1 MIRRKKFVTPT
12 EIHSKRDD
20 NQFVDCGYTN
30 KVLLWSTHEE
40 KFAIIHRANEKKR
53 TAHNLKTTYRKKKL
67 HCYTALNGKSK
78 LSAICRRTKAREI
91 FVITMRMSVMR
102 VEGEGGKTHPSFR
115 AFSYITTTP
124 SPDDIRKKKLM
135 PFKHS
140 RQQHKKNN
148 NHHHRRRCRRQ
159 AKSNPDYIYCA
170 LGMRATFVLSGL
182 TDRYKRI
189 RKGSHIRKH

>member
-115 AFSYITTTP
+115 AFSYITTT
-124 SPDDIRKKKLM
+124 SPDDIRKKNSCLSNI
-135 PFKHS
+135 PD
-140 RQQHKKNN
+140 NN
-148 NHHHRRRCRRQ
+148 TKRTITIIIVVVVVGRPKAIPTIFIVRLVCAPLLCYQ
-159 AKSNPDYIYCA
+159 AWLIDIKE
-170 LGMRATFVLSGL
+170 
-182 TDRYKRI
+182 
-189 RKGSHIRKH
+189 